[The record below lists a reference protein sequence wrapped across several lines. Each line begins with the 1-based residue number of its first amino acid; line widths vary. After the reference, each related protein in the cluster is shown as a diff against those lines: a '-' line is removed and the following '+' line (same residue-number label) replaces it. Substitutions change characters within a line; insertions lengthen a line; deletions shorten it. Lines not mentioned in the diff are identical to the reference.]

1 MKNVVIA
8 GNCTKDAEMRTTQ
21 SGASV
26 AGFSLAVNGFA
37 NGAKTTDYFDVSVW
51 GKRADAVMQ
60 FAKKGSKMCI
70 SGELGTRE
78 YNGKTYLTV
87 NASDFTPMG
96 GGQDSGQSGG
106 GQTSGPYDSYQSGS
120 AGHGG
125 AWAGGAD
132 LEDSIPF
139 APEWRL

>member
-8 GNCTKDAEMRTTQ
+8 GNCTKDAEVRTTQ

-106 GQTSGPYDSYQSGS
+106 GYQSPS
-120 AGHGG
+120 G
-125 AWAGGAD
+125 AAPAGGAGRVD
-132 LEDSIPF
+132 DDFDSIPF
-139 APEWRL
+139 RAEWRL